1 MAPVTIAQH
10 RMTSIS
16 LGLFLLGKEESFCK
30 NATKVNP
37 SKRNRDAKKKYREK
51 VQPSLDC
58 VSFGG
63 AFNKTTKLVFSTH
76 QNYVIGYTK
85 VQTGS

>member
-16 LGLFLLGKEESFCK
+16 LGLFLLGKQESFCK

-37 SKRNRDAKKKYREK
+37 LKRNRDAKKKYIVYSLIREK
-51 VQPSLDC
+51 SCTIECISV
-58 VSFGG
+58 VSWE
-63 AFNKTTKLVFSTH
+63 T
-76 QNYVIGYTK
+76 
-85 VQTGS
+85 